1 MKSQVEKSGDGA
13 LVRIPPIVMAASKIS
28 INQTVDVR
36 EDGGRTIIEP
46 LSVQAYDLDQLLD
59 QMDPASFHDDLDFGL
74 PIGGEG

>member
-1 MKSQVEKSGDGA
+1 MKSRVEKSGDGA

-36 EDGGRTIIEP
+36 EDGGRIIIEP